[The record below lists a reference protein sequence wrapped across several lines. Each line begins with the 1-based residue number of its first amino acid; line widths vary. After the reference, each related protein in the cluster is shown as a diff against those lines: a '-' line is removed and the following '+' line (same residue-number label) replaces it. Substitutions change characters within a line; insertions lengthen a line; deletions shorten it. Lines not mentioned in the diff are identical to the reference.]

1 MSPSAALDPGPL
13 RVDAAAWAR
22 AAEQEADAELWRA
35 HLAQPAPATRE
46 RLVLRYLPLARSVAW
61 RTLRRHGVV
70 YVDMDD
76 VQQAACEGLI
86 QAVDRFEPG
95 RGHRFAAFAGYRIE
109 GAVLNSLAT
118 HSEVQQQIA
127 ARVRVRRQRLDS
139 LRPAAPIG
147 GTAQATPASAVEA
160 LASVSMGLALG
171 FMLEGTGLY
180 DDPEQPAADSH
191 SAYES
196 LAWRQAQQ
204 ALRDS
209 VRSLRDDER
218 RVLEYHYFQ
227 GLSFDHV
234 SRLLDL
240 SPGRISQLHRQALE
254 RLRERVAQ
262 SPGSHTVW

>member
-1 MSPSAALDPGPL
+1 VTPAAARQPDPP
-13 RVDAAAWAR
+13 RADAAAWAR
-22 AAEQEADAELWRA
+22 AAEQDADAELWRA
-35 HLAQPAPATRE
+35 HAAHPGPATRE
-46 RLVLRYLPLARSVAW
+46 RLVMRYLPLARSIAW

-95 RGHRFAAFAGYRIE
+95 RGHRFAAFAGFRIE

-127 ARVRVRRQRLDS
+127 ARVRVRRDRLDS
-139 LRPAAPIG
+139 LRPAAPDG
-147 GTAQATPASAVEA
+147 GAAQATPATAVET

-180 DDPEQPAADSH
+180 DDPEQPAAGSPC
-191 SAYES
+191 AYES

-204 ALRDS
+204 ALRDT
-209 VRSLRDDER
+209 VRTLRDDER

-227 GLSFDHV
+227 GLSFEQV

-262 SPGSHTVW
+262 TPATHAAW

>member
-1 MSPSAALDPGPL
+1 
-13 RVDAAAWAR
+13 VDAAAWAR
-22 AAEQEADAELWRA
+22 GAEQEADAELWRA
-35 HLAQPAPATRE
+35 HLAQPAAATRE
-46 RLVLRYLPLARSVAW
+46 RLVLRYLPLARSIAW
-61 RTLRRHGVV
+61 RTLRRHGVA

-127 ARVRVRRQRLDS
+127 ARVRVRRERLDS
-139 LRPAAPIG
+139 LRPAKPG
-147 GTAQATPASAVEA
+147 GGAAQATPASAVEA

-180 DDPEQPAADSH
+180 DDPEQPAAGSP

-209 VRSLRDDER
+209 VRGLRDDER

-227 GLSFDHV
+227 GLSFEQV

-240 SPGRISQLHRQALE
+240 SAGRISQLHRQALDH
-254 RLRERVAQ
+254 LRERVAQ
-262 SPGSHTVW
+262 TPTFHAVW